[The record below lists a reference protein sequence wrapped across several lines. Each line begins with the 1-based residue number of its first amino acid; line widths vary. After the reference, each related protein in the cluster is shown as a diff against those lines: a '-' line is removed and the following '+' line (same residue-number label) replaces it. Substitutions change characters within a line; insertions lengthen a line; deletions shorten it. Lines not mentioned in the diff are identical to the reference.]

1 MIISEVY
8 FIFLL
13 LIAASIA
20 IAVRYIKLPYTIA
33 LVIVGLILGYQGSI
47 LEIELSK
54 DLIFYVF
61 LPPLL
66 FEGAI
71 NINFDNLKQ
80 NFRSIALLSVIGLIL
95 STLIVGFLV
104 NKIIGMPLLYALLF
118 GAMIMPTDPI
128 SVLALFKKMGVSKDL
143 SIIVEGESLFNDGTG
158 VVLFELLLAA
168 IVTGYFSVVEGILE
182 FFWIVVGG
190 LLVGFV
196 LGYIAFKVLQNLDD
210 HLIEVLLTIILA
222 YGTFIIS
229 EYLHVSGV
237 MGVVAA
243 GLLIGNHGTA
253 FAMSPTTRISINL
266 TWEMI
271 AFIVNSLIFLLIGM
285 KISFGVFHSDIWL
298 VLISIAIVLFARMV
312 SVYPLMYLVN
322 RTKKTIPTSW
332 QHIIMWGGLHGS
344 IPIALVL
351 GLSGISYIKELSIM
365 VFGVVLFSLVFQGL
379 SMSKLIK
386 ILGVRSVSEEEVLY
400 EEALARKVAVKKAKA
415 ELQKLYDT
423 GQISKIVFEE
433 LKERYSKEAARL
445 KNEIVESVNKYDVV
459 KTRDRIVANRKLLL
473 IEKNSIL
480 DSIQSGLVSEEVGK
494 KILEDINEKLDALE

>member
-433 LKERYSKEAARL
+433 LKERYSKEAAIL